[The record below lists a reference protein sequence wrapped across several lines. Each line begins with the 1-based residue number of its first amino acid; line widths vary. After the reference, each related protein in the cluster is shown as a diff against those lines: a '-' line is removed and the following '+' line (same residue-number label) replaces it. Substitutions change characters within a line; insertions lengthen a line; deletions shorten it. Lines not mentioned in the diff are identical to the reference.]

1 MLDIRLFRENLD
13 VIIESEKKRGRDGE
27 NARKVAELDKLWR
40 EALQKGEKLKA
51 RRNEVG
57 REIAKEKDE
66 NKKKELIEQM
76 REVNKEI
83 KENDEKIAKLF
94 SEREKYRYKVGNI
107 LLDDVPVGED
117 EESNEIVRVVGE
129 KPKFDF
135 EPKAH
140 VDLTNML
147 DLADFEKAAEIAGSR
162 FYYLKNEMVILHMA
176 LIRYALDKL
185 IENGYSIMLTPF
197 MVKRNVM
204 EAAAEL
210 ADFEEQLYKVDGDMF
225 LIATSEQTL
234 AALHMNEAI
243 PENEL
248 PKVYGGFSSCFRKEA
263 GSHGKDT
270 KGVFRVHQFDKVEQY
285 VFCLPEESKKWHEK
299 MLAVSEELMKGLGLH
314 YRVVN
319 IASGEMND
327 NAAKKYDIEVWMP
340 AQGKYREMVSCSNCT
355 DYQARKLNVKVVRNN
370 GEREVLHTLNSTAL
384 AMPRIITAILENFQQ
399 EDGSVKIPEALWKYT
414 GFRELKRKR

>member
-1 MLDIRLFRENLD
+1 MLDMKLFRECIGA
-13 VIIESEKKRGRDGE
+13 IIESEKKRGRDGE
-27 NARKVAELDKLWR
+27 NAKKVLEFDKKWR
-40 EALQKGEKLKA
+40 EAIKKGDELKA
-51 RRNEVG
+51 KRNTVS
-57 REIAKEKDE
+57 REIASIKDE
-66 NKKKELIEQM
+66 EKKRKLISEM
-76 REVNKEI
+76 KTVNEEI
-83 KENDEKIAKLF
+83 KKNDEQIAELVKKRD
-94 SEREKYRYKVGNI
+94 EYRYKVGNI
-107 LLDDVPVGED
+107 LLDDVPVGPD
-117 EESNEIVRVVGE
+117 EESNEIIRTAGE
-129 KPKFDF
+129 KPKLDF

-140 VDLTNML
+140 VDLTNEL
-147 DLADFEKAAEIAGSR
+147 DLAELEKAAEISGSR
-162 FYYLKNEMVILHMA
+162 FYYLKNEMVILQMS

-185 IENGYSIMLTPF
+185 MESGYEIMLTPY
-197 MVKRNVM
+197 MIKREVM

-210 ADFEEQLYKVDGDMF
+210 ADFEEQLYKVDDDMF

-248 PKVYGGFSSCFRKEA
+248 PKAYGGFSTCFRKEA

-285 VFCLPEESKKWHEK
+285 VYCLPEESERWHEK
-299 MLAVSEELMKGLGLH
+299 MLAVSEELIGGLGLH

-355 DYQARKLNVKVVRNN
+355 DYQARKLNVKVIRNA
-370 GEREVLHTLNSTAL
+370 GGREVLHTLNSTAL
-384 AMPRIITAILENFQQ
+384 AIPRLITAILENFQQ
-399 EDGSVKIPEALWKYT
+399 KDGSVKIPEVLWKYT
-414 GFRELKRKR
+414 GFREIRKR